1 MTWKNYPAYHANAY
15 PPVGGYPYQNYGGY
29 NGLQHPA
36 AYQNYPQYYKSGMYG
51 GPAYNG
57 ELRDA
62 HYYPPGYRHVS
73 PVHRQRTLET
83 MDPHG
88 KVYLK

>member
-1 MTWKNYPAYHANAY
+1 
-15 PPVGGYPYQNYGGY
+15 
-29 NGLQHPA
+29 
-36 AYQNYPQYYKSGMYG
+36 MYG

-83 MDPHG
+83 MDPQG
-88 KVYLK
+88 KVYLKQKEWKLSTGFNTATKDL